1 MNICIYKLS
10 KTKKSR
16 LWPSVEL
23 FFQYGLSDS
32 FELGMTTNFSGLI
45 GDVKYQFF
53 DGEVLDMAVD
63 LGVGTSSAPQI
74 RDNETSYDTYN
85 SIYPA
90 AIFTLNFSD
99 RFRTS
104 LSLEHKKS
112 YNDDPEGEK
121 SSTSFNGGSINVSAG
136 KDYLFMAQTS
146 YFTGKDFKGRDVL
159 LRSFGLGFGFQ

>member
-1 MNICIYKLS
+1 MQYPNKIIRNLT

-32 FELGMTTNFSGLI
+32 FELGMTTNFSSLI

-85 SIYPA
+85 
-90 AIFTLNFSD
+90 
-99 RFRTS
+99 
-104 LSLEHKKS
+104 
-112 YNDDPEGEK
+112 
-121 SSTSFNGGSINVSAG
+121 
-136 KDYLFMAQTS
+136 
-146 YFTGKDFKGRDVL
+146 
-159 LRSFGLGFGFQ
+159 